1 LRASAGSSVAIYTP
15 KDGEKIGSHL
25 ANLLRS
31 LRICVEL
38 FGDLEYSHHG
48 TQQRKKD
55 LANGAH
61 ELRARAE
68 RLERVGEWAGQV
80 DFQPT
85 SGSPLFFFSY
95 FSFILY
101 FKFTTF
107 NLNSN
112 SNLSFDK
119 QNNPSMMQ

>member
-38 FGDLEYSHHG
+38 FGDLEYSRRG
-48 TQQRKKD
+48 TLQRKKD

-61 ELRARAE
+61 ELRAREE
-68 RLERVGEWAGQV
+68 RLERVGEVGR
-80 DFQPT
+80 P
-85 SGSPLFFFSY
+85 G
-95 FSFILY
+95 
-101 FKFTTF
+101 
-107 NLNSN
+107 
-112 SNLSFDK
+112 
-119 QNNPSMMQ
+119 